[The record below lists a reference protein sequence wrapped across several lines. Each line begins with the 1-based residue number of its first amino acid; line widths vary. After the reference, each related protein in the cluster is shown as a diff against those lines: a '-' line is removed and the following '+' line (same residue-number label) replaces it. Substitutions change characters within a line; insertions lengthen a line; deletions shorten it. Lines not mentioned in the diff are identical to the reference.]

1 MISARHDFMEFN
13 VSFDVT
19 VLIVVDIDGSLV
31 LILDRLYTFLI
42 DWSPVF
48 KNC

>member
-19 VLIVVDIDGSLV
+19 VLIVVDIRWFIS
-31 LILDRLYTFLI
+31 ITR
-42 DWSPVF
+42 
-48 KNC
+48 